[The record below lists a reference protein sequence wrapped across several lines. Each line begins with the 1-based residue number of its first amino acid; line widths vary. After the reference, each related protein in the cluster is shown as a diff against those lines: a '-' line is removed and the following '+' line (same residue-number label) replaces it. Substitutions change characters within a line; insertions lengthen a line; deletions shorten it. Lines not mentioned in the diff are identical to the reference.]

1 MHLSMQIPTHPLP
14 GNNGD
19 LSVYQPSNPAP
30 GVGLLHTPSIRSL
43 HAPYTAKC
51 HVGCALFRIPKPN
64 TADMA
69 ENTAENIPVA
79 EKKVVVTLGKRKRI
93 VAFKS
98 EASESDK
105 SIVIKRIREEF
116 RDRLKDDRCE
126 IVLQMKNVEVDD
138 FIEVGDGD
146 VIEDKAIL
154 EFFTEQSDVREFLNS

>member
-1 MHLSMQIPTHPLP
+1 M
-14 GNNGD
+14 
-19 LSVYQPSNPAP
+19 
-30 GVGLLHTPSIRSL
+30 
-43 HAPYTAKC
+43 
-51 HVGCALFRIPKPN
+51 GCALFRIPDPN
-64 TADMA
+64 TADMAMA

-105 SIVIKRIREEF
+105 SIVIKQIWEEF

-126 IVLQMKNVEVDD
+126 IVLQMKNVEVDN

-154 EFFTEQSDVREFLNS
+154 EFFTEQSDVREILNS

>member
-1 MHLSMQIPTHPLP
+1 M
-14 GNNGD
+14 
-19 LSVYQPSNPAP
+19 
-30 GVGLLHTPSIRSL
+30 
-43 HAPYTAKC
+43 
-51 HVGCALFRIPKPN
+51 GCALFRIPKPN

-79 EKKVVVTLGKRKRI
+79 EKVVVTLGKRKRI

-105 SIVIKRIREEF
+105 AIVIKRIREEF

-154 EFFTEQSDVREFLNS
+154 EFFTKQSDVREFLNTYILLNFLIWNPLHYLSYLSFECRTRQGLLVVQYYLHRVVLL